1 MPALKDAVFFKE
13 LTKRE
18 TDNSKI
24 YAGKLLEI
32 SDDVGRFLEF
42 IKTTFP
48 DYPDHG
54 IQHSCRILNY
64 VARVMDA
71 QIRELSDTEIFCFV
85 LAALFHDTGMSL
97 VGFASKNSLR
107 SKHPINASVAID
119 KYFDEAL
126 PKLKSKERI
135 KTVVKYICKAH
146 GLDIDA
152 MYNDQ
157 EFHAVDT
164 INGDNVRNSVL
175 SVFLRVGDLLDLD
188 EERTSWLALKLF
200 PEVFSEEAKAHNIRH
215 LNVQKY
221 RCDSESL
228 DIEVKVHNIT
238 EFKIWNE
245 WLGYLDKDILYAN
258 TYLKKEKISFPAL
271 SKSIKKDDN
280 ADFDVEEIRFEL
292 DDKGGIWE
300 IISQS
305 IYTNEFDFVR
315 EVIQNAIDA
324 TLVDTYLKDSIPIE
338 QPSPRSWELSH
349 RATPVF
355 VCYSADKQLLY
366 VIDNGIG
373 MNNSD
378 LKRFLFKVSGT
389 GYRDANKRTFPFPS
403 IAKYGIGF
411 VSCLINAEKI
421 EIYTAKEN
429 SEHIQ
434 KVTLETGINQAFIEK
449 MPSDGYIGTALAIKL
464 KHQYPFERIHEY
476 VYETFKYPSVEICC
490 IDIDVLSVN
499 AERLNATNILNC
511 CTGRPYKL
519 IDCIERIQQTKE
531 RATRPDQDKSKNLR
545 DIQSAAEDLACWI
558 EENSEYDEKISDKEK
573 FADFRIRIRE
583 LLSIILYQDV
593 KKKFPFTLTG
603 ISERGLFTQTDE
615 YVDKLNTFIDYLKN
629 CIAHNTEKLM
639 RYPSFYYTLPK
650 YSVTFGGDWEY
661 LVADFNESL
670 RINNVEQ
677 YKEPIDLSRRTG
689 LILMKHVYQN
699 YDEGIE
705 YAAIN
710 GFLFSDGCVTTR
722 LVQIKGYHKVLH
734 EDEREKNFILGTY
747 DSFSNIGDALIEEC
761 LNVSEDND
769 DEAYLVDAGNGDY
782 VLGISFEPTLNVVSI
797 INNEVVSCRD
807 VDRNVEIGAI
817 SPQKQNNI
825 IANLQ
830 PVDLRGFS
838 VGMDDLRK
846 IDTEKSVYCQDGIV
860 IPFEIE
866 DLFPI
871 GYTKLIC
878 NTTYKGRMPLNV
890 TRHETSRIRS
900 EVDSWY
906 NNVGCNIQRQIYQHV
921 SEVLESVNLD
931 FNISEIVDN
940 CWPQDYENIFGM
952 KSKLTLR
959 KFGDK

>member
-1 MPALKDAVFFKE
+1 MPALKDTAFFKE

-18 TDNSKI
+18 SDNATI

-32 SDDVGRFLEF
+32 SDDVGSFLEYT
-42 IKTTFP
+42 KTTFP

-64 VARVMDA
+64 VARVIGT
-71 QIRELSDTEIFCFV
+71 QICSLSDTEIFCFV

-97 VGFASKNSLR
+97 VGFAAKNTMR
-107 SKHPINASVAID
+107 SKHPVNAAVAID
-119 KYFDEAL
+119 EYFNKAL
-126 PKLKSKERI
+126 FTLKNKERI
-135 KTVVKYICKAH
+135 KTIVTYICKAH
-146 GLDIDA
+146 GLDLDA
-152 MYNDQ
+152 MYKDP
-157 EFHAVDT
+157 EFYVVDT
-164 INGDNVRNSVL
+164 INGDNVRNSIL
-175 SVFLRVGDLLDLD
+175 SVFLRIGDLLDLD

-238 EFKIWNE
+238 EYKIWNE

-324 TLVDTYLKDSIPIE
+324 TLVDTYLNDSIPIE
-338 QPSPRSWELSH
+338 QPSPRSWELSY

-389 GYRDANKRTFPFPS
+389 GYRDTNKRIFPFPS

-421 EIYTAKEN
+421 EIYTAKES

-449 MPSDGYIGTALAIKL
+449 IPSDGYIGTALSIKL
-464 KHQYPFERIHEY
+464 KHQYSFDRIRDY
-476 VYETFKYPSVEICC
+476 IFETFKYPSVEICC
-490 IDIDVLSVN
+490 IDIDILSVN
-499 AERLNATNILNC
+499 ADRLDTSNTLNY

-519 IDCIERIQQTKE
+519 IDCIERIQQIKE
-531 RATRPDQDKSKNLR
+531 RATRPVQDKSKNLL
-545 DIQSAAEDLACWI
+545 DIQSAAEDLVCWI
-558 EENSEYDEKISDKEK
+558 EENRKYNEKFSDKEK
-573 FADFRIRIRE
+573 FADFKIKIRE
-583 LLSIILYQDV
+583 LMSIILYSDV
-593 KKKFPFTLTG
+593 KKQFPFTLTG
-603 ISERGLFTQTDE
+603 ISEKGLFTQTDE
-615 YVDKLNTFIDYLKN
+615 YVDRINTFIEYLKN

-639 RYPSFYYTLPK
+639 RYSSFYHALPK

-670 RINNVEQ
+670 QISNVEQ
-677 YKEPIDLSRRTG
+677 HKEPIDLGQRTG
-689 LILMKHVYQN
+689 LILIKHTYQN

-710 GFLFSDGCVTTR
+710 GFLFNEGCVTTR

-761 LNVSEDND
+761 LNISEDND
-769 DEAYLVDAGNGDY
+769 DEAYLVDVGNGDY
-782 VLGISFEPTLNVVSI
+782 VPGISFEPTLNVVSI
-797 INNEVVSCRD
+797 INNEVVSSRD
-807 VDRNVEIGAI
+807 VNRNVEIETI
-817 SPQKQNNI
+817 SPQNQNNI

-830 PVDLRGFS
+830 PIDFRGFS

-846 IDTEKSVYCQDGIV
+846 IDAAKSVYCQDGIV

-906 NNVGCNIQRQIYQHV
+906 NSVGCKIQTQIYQHI
-921 SEVLESVNLD
+921 SKVLESVNLD
-931 FNISEIVDN
+931 FNISEMVDN
-940 CWPQDYENIFGM
+940 CWPQDHENIFGM
-952 KSKLTLR
+952 KNKQTLR
-959 KFGDK
+959 KLGNI

>member
-1 MPALKDAVFFKE
+1 MPALKDTVFFKE
-13 LTKRE
+13 LTTRE
-18 TDNSKI
+18 SDNAKI

-42 IKTTFP
+42 IKTNFP

-54 IQHSCRILNY
+54 IQHSYRILNY
-64 VARVMDA
+64 VARVVDK
-71 QIRELSDTEIFCFV
+71 QIGELSDTEIFCFV

-107 SKHPINASVAID
+107 AKHPINASVAID
-119 KYFDEAL
+119 KYFNEAL
-126 PKLKSKERI
+126 PRLKSEARI
-135 KTVVKYICKAH
+135 NTVVKYVCKAH
-146 GLDIDA
+146 GLDIDV

-175 SVFLRVGDLLDLD
+175 SVFLRIGDLLDLD
-188 EERTSWLALKLF
+188 EERTNWLALKLF
-200 PEVFSEEAKAHNIRH
+200 PEVFSEEATAHNIRH

-228 DIEVKVHNIT
+228 NIVVKVHNIT
-238 EFKIWNE
+238 EYKIWNE
-245 WLGYLDKDILYAN
+245 WLGFLDKDILYAN

-300 IISQS
+300 ILSQS

-324 TLVDTYLKDSIPIE
+324 TLFDTYLKDSIPIE
-338 QPSPRSWELSH
+338 HPSPRSWKLSR

-355 VCYSADKQLLY
+355 ACYSADKRLLY

-373 MNNSD
+373 MNDSD

-389 GYRDANKRTFPFPS
+389 GYRDANKRIFSFPS

-421 EIYTAKEN
+421 EIYTAKES

-434 KVTLETGINQAFIEK
+434 KVTLETGINHAFIEK
-449 MPSDGYIGTALAIKL
+449 IPSDGYIGTTLSLEL
-464 KHQYPFERIHEY
+464 KHQYSFDEIHDY
-476 VYETFKYPSVEICC
+476 IRETFKYPSVEICC
-490 IDIDVLSVN
+490 INIDTLSVN
-499 AERLNATNILNC
+499 AERLDDTNTPY
-511 CTGRPYKL
+511 CTGKPYKL

-531 RATRPDQDKSKNLR
+531 RITRPVRDELLNLR
-545 DIQSAAEDLACWI
+545 NIKYAAESLVSWI
-558 EENSEYDEKISDKEK
+558 RNNREYNEKFSDKEK
-573 FADFRIRIRE
+573 FADFKEKIRK
-583 LLSIILYQDV
+583 LMNSILYSDV
-593 KKKFPFTLTG
+593 KKQFPFTLTG
-603 ISERGLFTQTDE
+603 ISEKGLFTQTDE
-615 YVDKLNTFIDYLKN
+615 YVDKVNTFIEYLKN
-629 CIAHNTEKLM
+629 SIAYNDEKLK
-639 RYPSFYYTLPK
+639 RYPPFYHAVPK
-650 YSVTFGGDWEY
+650 YSVTFEGDWEY
-661 LVADFNESL
+661 LVADFNEFFQ
-670 RINNVEQ
+670 INNVKQ
-677 YKEPIDLSRRTG
+677 YKEPIDLGHRTG
-689 LILMKHVYQN
+689 LILIKHTYQN

-710 GFLFSDGCVTTR
+710 GFLFNEGCVATR
-722 LVQIKGYHKVLH
+722 LVQIKGYHNVLH
-734 EDEREKNFILGTY
+734 GDEREKRFIIGTY
-747 DSFSNIGDALIEEC
+747 DSFRDIDDALKDNC
-761 LNVSEDND
+761 LNVLENND
-769 DEAYLVDAGNGDY
+769 DEAYLIDVGNGDY
-782 VLGISFEPTLNVVSI
+782 ALGLSFEPMLNVVSI
-797 INNEVVSCRD
+797 INNEIVSSMD
-807 VDRNVEIGAI
+807 VDKNIKMEAI
-817 SPQKQNNI
+817 SSQKQNNI
-825 IANLQ
+825 IANLR
-830 PVDLRGFS
+830 PINFGSFS
-838 VGMDDLRK
+838 EGMDDLRK
-846 IDTEKSVYCQDGIV
+846 IDVEKSVYCQDGIV

-906 NNVGCNIQRQIYQHV
+906 NNVGRKIQKQIYQHI
-921 SEVLESVNLD
+921 SKVLESVNLD
-931 FNISEIVDN
+931 FDISEMVDN

-959 KFGDK
+959 KLGDN